1 MRGAFSLEELPSLTM
16 VDGKDR
22 KLCNLFHNNEANQ
35 NN

>member
-1 MRGAFSLEELPSLTM
+1 MQGPFSLEELSSLTM

-22 KLCNLFHNNEANQ
+22 KLCNLFRNNEANQ